1 MSVRG
6 QPVVAELGADPVAV
20 GVVEL
25 LERAQGLGPGPAG
38 GVQVWCAA
46 VGVAEMIEG
55 DRFVVPVGQL
65 PA

>member
-1 MSVRG
+1 
-6 QPVVAELGADPVAV
+6 VVAELGADPVAV

-25 LERAQGLGPGPAG
+25 LERAQRLGPGPAG
-38 GVQVWCAA
+38 RVQVSRAA
-46 VGVAEMIEG
+46 VHVAEMIEG